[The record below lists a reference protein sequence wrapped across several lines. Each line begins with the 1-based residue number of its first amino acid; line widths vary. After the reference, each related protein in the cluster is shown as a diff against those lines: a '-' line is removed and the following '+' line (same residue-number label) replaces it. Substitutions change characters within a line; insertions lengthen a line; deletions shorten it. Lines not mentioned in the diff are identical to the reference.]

1 MQNLHHRV
9 HLRRYIAHPCLG
21 VLFVLLFVSP
31 TTAQSPQI
39 AQVKT
44 VSGKVYIQRSGARVS
59 VKAGDALFEQDTIDT
74 GTDGAIGITFIDNT
88 VMSTGPN
95 SEVALEEYK
104 FDSNNFNGSMLTD
117 LRKGTL
123 SMVSGDIAKSSP
135 AAMKV
140 KTPAAILG
148 VRGTHFVVQVPED

>member
-1 MQNLHHRV
+1 MHAIV
-9 HLRRYIAHPCLG
+9 HARRFTASACLG
-21 VLFVLLFVSP
+21 ILFVLFLVS
-31 TTAQSPQI
+31 TAAAQNPQI

-44 VSGKVYIQRSGARVS
+44 VSGQVFIQRAGAHVS
-59 VKAGDALFEQDTIDT
+59 VKIGDPLFEKDTVDT
-74 GTDGAIGITFIDNT
+74 GADGAIGITFIDNT
-88 VMSTGPN
+88 VMSAGPN
-95 SEVALEEYK
+95 SEVALEEYR
-104 FDSNNFNGSMLTD
+104 FDSSNFNGSMLTD

>member
-1 MQNLHHRV
+1 MRNMQATIHIK
-9 HLRRYIAHPCLG
+9 RYLGHAGLG
-21 VLFVLLFVSP
+21 VFFMLLAVSA
-31 TTAQSPQI
+31 TTAQSLQI
-39 AQVKT
+39 AQVET
-44 VSGKVYIQRSGARVS
+44 ISGEVYVQRGGVRVT
-59 VKAGDALFEQDTIDT
+59 VKAGDRLFEKDTIDT
-74 GTDGAIGITFIDNT
+74 GADGTIGITFIDNT

-95 SEVALEEYK
+95 SEVALEEYR

-135 AAMKV
+135 SAMKV

-148 VRGTHFVVQVPED
+148 VRGTHFVVQVPQG

>member
-1 MQNLHHRV
+1 MQNPHHRV
-9 HLRRYIAHPCLG
+9 HIRRYIAHASLG
-21 VLFVLLFVSP
+21 VLFVLLFVST

-44 VSGKVYIQRSGARVS
+44 VTGQVYIQRSGARVT
-59 VKAGDALFEQDTIDT
+59 VKPGDALFEQDTIDT
-74 GTDGAIGITFIDNT
+74 GADGAIGITFIDNT

-104 FDSNNFNGSMLTD
+104 FDSNNFTGSMLTD

>member
-1 MQNLHHRV
+1 MQNMHHGV
-9 HLRRYIAHPCLG
+9 HIKRRIAHTCLG
-21 VLFVLLFVSP
+21 VLFVLLFVSSA
-31 TTAQSPQI
+31 TAQTPQI

-44 VSGKVYIQRSGARVS
+44 VSGQVYIQRGGARVT

-74 GTDGAIGITFIDNT
+74 GADGTIGITFTDNT
-88 VMSTGPN
+88 VMSAGPN
-95 SEVALEEYK
+95 SEVALEEYR

-135 AAMKV
+135 ASMKV

>member
-1 MQNLHHRV
+1 MRNKHHRV
-9 HLRRYIAHPCLG
+9 HFRCYTSHACL
-21 VLFVLLFVSP
+21 VVFFALLFVST

-44 VSGKVYIQRSGARVS
+44 VSGQVYIQRGGARVT
-59 VKAGDALFEQDTIDT
+59 VKAGDPLFEKDTIDT
-74 GTDGAIGITFIDNT
+74 GVDGAIGITFTDDT

-95 SEVALEEYK
+95 SEVALEEYR

-123 SMVSGDIAKSSP
+123 AMVSGDIVKSSP
-135 AAMKV
+135 ASMKV

>member
-1 MQNLHHRV
+1 MHYMHHGLHIK
-9 HLRRYIAHPCLG
+9 RRIAHTCFG
-21 VLFVLLFVSP
+21 VLFVLLFVSN
-31 TTAQSPQI
+31 TTAQTPQI

-44 VSGKVYIQRSGARVS
+44 VSGQVYIQRGGARMT
-59 VKAGDALFEQDTIDT
+59 VKAGDPLFEKDTIDT
-74 GTDGAIGITFIDNT
+74 GADGAIGITFTDDT

-95 SEVALEEYK
+95 SEVALEEYR

-135 AAMKV
+135 ASMKV

>member
-1 MQNLHHRV
+1 MNAIVHTRHHLAGACFCFLLALFLVSAAAAQN
-9 HLRRYIAHPCLG
+9 
-21 VLFVLLFVSP
+21 
-31 TTAQSPQI
+31 PQV

-44 VSGKVYIQRSGARVS
+44 VSGQVAIERSGTRVG
-59 VKAGDALFEQDTIDT
+59 VKVGDPLFEKDTIDT
-74 GTDGAIGITFIDNT
+74 GADGAIGITFSDNT
-88 VMSTGPN
+88 VMSAGPN
-95 SEVALEEYK
+95 SEVALAEYR
-104 FDSNNFNGSMLTD
+104 FDSSNFNGAMLTD

-123 SMVSGDIAKSSP
+123 SMVSGDIARSSP